1 MSPYRDPEPPSWRTR
16 LREWWYWNGSTVKG
30 ALVII
35 LLSVLL
41 IGAFAAAVSSD
52 NKRKRAAC
60 AKMWTLARTSAD
72 SIAVVSRCELGEES
86 STTVVPVPV
95 IISGGRR

>member
-1 MSPYRDPEPPSWRTR
+1 MVYRDPEPESWTKR
-16 LREWWYWNGSTVKG
+16 LREWWYWNDSAVKMW
-30 ALVII
+30 LVII
-35 LLSVLL
+35 LVSALL
-41 IGAFAAAVSSD
+41 IGGFASAVSSD

-60 AKMWTLARTSAD
+60 AKMWSLARTSAD
-72 SIAVVSRCELGEES
+72 SIAVVSRCELGSGES